1 MLQVR
6 RMINTI
12 NILSFEI
19 NLVEESIQTGES
31 CTEKALPSCSC
42 RNLTSV
48 KIKLLTSV
56 KIKLLTTLKINVVI
70 AILITGL
77 ITLMPSCHMI
87 DD

>member
-42 RNLTSV
+42 RNLTSA
-48 KIKLLTSV
+48 